1 MKVFGAIMM
10 WVCVLVI
17 CAECPNL
24 EICEEIVVKLIAG
37 ALCVLAVKLIERNM
51 SDDELNEKV

>member
-10 WVCVLVI
+10 WVCILVI

-24 EICEEIVVKLIAG
+24 ERIEEIVVKLIAG
-37 ALCVLAVKLIERNM
+37 VFLVLSAKLIEKNL